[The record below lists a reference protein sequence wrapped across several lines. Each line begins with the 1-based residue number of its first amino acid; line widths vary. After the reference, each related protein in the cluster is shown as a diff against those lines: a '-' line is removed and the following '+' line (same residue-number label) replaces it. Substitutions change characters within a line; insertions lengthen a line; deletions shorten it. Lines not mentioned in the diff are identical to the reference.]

1 MCFPDPPFT
10 RHLILDSV
18 NCFSFPKESHPQVE
32 QKLFPFTFYSLA
44 DTSYFWKKN
53 DTKFILK
60 VIQRYCTVPCS
71 FKIPDKPS
79 LWHVLSSASGHLL
92 SPKGLS
98 NSCLCSRYLHHLSRC
113 RSKGTQSQR
122 KKKVFSPPYSKP
134 HLAVSSFQN
143 GWQLKYPFL
152 LEANPLQLQP
162 CSWAVH
168 RTILWWLIT
177 FFPTCVCLACPQ
189 FIGYQ

>member
-32 QKLFPFTFYSLA
+32 QKLFPFTFYSRYKLL
-44 DTSYFWKKN
+44 FKKKTK

-60 VIQRYCTVPCS
+60 VIQRYCTVPHS

-79 LWHVLSSASGHLL
+79 LWHVLSSTSGHLL

-98 NSCLCSRYLHHLSRC
+98 NICLCSRYFHHIFMC

-122 KKKVFSPPYSKP
+122 KKKMFSPPYSKP
-134 HLAVSSFQN
+134 HLAVTSFQK
-143 GWQLKYPFL
+143 G
-152 LEANPLQLQP
+152 
-162 CSWAVH
+162 
-168 RTILWWLIT
+168 
-177 FFPTCVCLACPQ
+177 
-189 FIGYQ
+189 